1 MRKFVLPIMFLS
13 LLFSCT
19 DSKSVAD
26 RLNITDKFKYTWN
39 VYEKIEEQGDG
50 SIIYHAVPWGGL
62 FASMKEHNMPV
73 DWSEYQS
80 ITFDF
85 AEPTQVATQIM
96 ISDELKTIGK
106 AGISS
111 LTCYFDGHNMHAV
124 DEVALQASD
133 STTLKVR
140 SVRLTP
146 NDAVWKATSIWEGH
160 CVQGDWE
167 GGFVI
172 SPDMFKDVIE
182 GDKLELVFH
191 TDKSN
196 PSVTFWLMET
206 IYDGTDQT
214 LEGNN
219 NELNNWGCAMMGSE
233 AKVYRIILTAK
244 DVETLR
250 KKGLFVNGYYNIVT
264 QCNLLRKYHEGLH
277 EE

>member
-1 MRKFVLPIMFLS
+1 MPIMFLS

-73 DWSEYQS
+73 DWSEYES

-96 ISDELKTIGK
+96 VSDELKTIGK

-167 GGFVI
+167 DGFVI

-196 PSVTFWLMET
+196 PSVTFWLMKT

-244 DVETLR
+244 DVENLR

>member
-73 DWSEYQS
+73 DWSEYES

-96 ISDELKTIGK
+96 VSDELKTIGK

-167 GGFVI
+167 DGFVI

-196 PSVTFWLMET
+196 PSVTFWLMKT

-244 DVETLR
+244 DVENLR

>member
-39 VYEKIEEQGDG
+39 VYEKIEEQSDG

-73 DWSEYQS
+73 DWSEYES

-96 ISDELKTIGK
+96 VSDELKTIGK

-167 GGFVI
+167 DGFVI

-196 PSVTFWLMET
+196 PSVTFWLMKT

-233 AKVYRIILTAK
+233 AHVYRIILTAK
-244 DVETLR
+244 DVENLR